1 VAFLFCPT
9 KTASGVLSGV
19 SEDVPR
25 K

>member
-19 SEDVPR
+19 SEDAPR